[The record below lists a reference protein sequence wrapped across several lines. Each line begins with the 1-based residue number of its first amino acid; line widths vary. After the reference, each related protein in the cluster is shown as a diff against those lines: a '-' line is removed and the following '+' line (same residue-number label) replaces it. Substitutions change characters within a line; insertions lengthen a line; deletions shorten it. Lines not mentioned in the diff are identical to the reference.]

1 MKASADSAANAAS
14 KRCSEHG
21 LHTVFGQQPDFCRRQ
36 GETERAGVGHEEAAR
51 MGLEGER
58 DQRRA
63 ERRGALA
70 GVRQQRLVA
79 AMHAVEI
86 AERHGAALPL
96 GRRRP
101 PVVEDRGHFGV
112 RRGTETTASPSIT
125 TVSPFR
131 HCVFSVTRRRSWL
144 MWVIVQIAVTV
155 SPIDT
160 GDVKLKVWET

>member
-14 KRCSEHG
+14 KRCAS
-21 LHTVFGQQPDFCRRQ
+21 TACTPYVGQQPDFCRRQ
-36 GETERAGVGHEEAAR
+36 GEAERAGIGHEEAAR

-63 ERRGALA
+63 ERLGALA
-70 GVRQQRLVA
+70 GVRQQRLMA

-86 AERHGAALPL
+86 AERHGAALPG

-101 PVVEDRGHFGV
+101 PVVEDRDHFGV

-125 TVSPFR
+125 TVSPLR

-144 MWVIVQIAVTV
+144 MSVMVQIAVTV

-160 GDVKLKVWET
+160 GAVKLKVWET

>member
-1 MKASADSAANAAS
+1 MKASADSAANAEFEAL
-14 KRCSEHG
+14 RQHG
-21 LHTVFGQQPDFCRRQ
+21 LHAMLGQQPDLCRRQ
-36 GETERAGVGHEEAAR
+36 GETERAGVRHEEAAR

-70 GVRQQRLVA
+70 GMRQQRLVA

-86 AERHGAALPL
+86 AERDGAALPL
-96 GRRRP
+96 RRRRP
-101 PVVEDRGHFGV
+101 PVVEDRDHFGV

-125 TVSPFR
+125 TVSPLT

-144 MWVIVQIAVTV
+144 MSVMVQIAVTV

-160 GDVKLKVWET
+160 GAVKLKVCET